1 MPALNVHTPGVS
13 VRCTLLPAKDAP
25 VVPIFTVTGTLSATP
40 ACKWMVNLPVS
51 VVPS

>member
-13 VRCTLLPAKDAP
+13 VRCTLLPAKDAS
-25 VVPIFTVTGTLSATP
+25 VPMFTVTVTLSATP